1 MEKYKILLAEL
12 HTTKKLTQK
21 EIEQS
26 KFRQFYN
33 TIIYETNNKTEAEE
47 ILKRLVNFKHHK
59 KYYYDKYY
67 KKYTYK
73 RFELVKEIIDY
84 KKTNYKDYKSLG
96 YYFPNYEK
104 EDEEDE

>member
-1 MEKYKILLAEL
+1 MKKYKILLAEL
-12 HTTKKLTQK
+12 YTTKKLTQK

-33 TIIYETNNKTEAEE
+33 TIIYETNNKKEAEE

-73 RFELVKEIIDY
+73 RFELVKKIVADEELDI
-84 KKTNYKDYKSLG
+84 SLG
-96 YYFPNYEK
+96 FYYPNYEEK
-104 EDEEDE
+104 DEENE